1 MAKFKWKGEEYYID
15 NILKGVL
22 DNELRDVT
30 RDDDLPIVI
39 LGKERSGKTV
49 LARDTICPYVAYK
62 LHTKFGIDNI
72 NFTASEYM
80 DFSLNAPQ
88 YTPILLDESRRDLG
102 RSKRGGIKEMFN
114 DFMSECGDQNQIH
127 VLVLPD
133 YTSLDRD
140 LAKRRLKV
148 LIEVVKSKHPNTG
161 KTMRFFKLIKT
172 GNFNKL
178 DYYWEKRIPSFKSNM
193 VFTIGQFKL
202 QGEKLVDEYKKKKM
216 MFKKQKYLSQ
226 MKKNADKFDP
236 KLVEARIVHQI
247 RSTGLSWAKIQNLT
261 AIPSTNCRR
270 LVEKWEKHLVKP

>member
-1 MAKFKWKGEEYYID
+1 
-15 NILKGVL
+15 
-22 DNELRDVT
+22 
-30 RDDDLPIVI
+30 
-39 LGKERSGKTV
+39 
-49 LARDTICPYVAYK
+49 
-62 LHTKFGIDNI
+62 
-72 NFTASEYM
+72 
-80 DFSLNAPQ
+80 
-88 YTPILLDESRRDLG
+88 
-102 RSKRGGIKEMFN
+102 
-114 DFMSECGDQNQIH
+114 
-127 VLVLPD
+127 
-133 YTSLDRD
+133 
-140 LAKRRLKV
+140 
-148 LIEVVKSKHPNTG
+148 
-161 KTMRFFKLIKT
+161 MRFFKLIKT

-270 LVEKWEKHLVKP
+270 LVEKWEKHLVRP